1 MIDDP
6 TSWLLKHDAGLLV
19 GIFIMLVAVILCICC
34 TCRYCCKTHG
44 CCWCFKLKGICCS
57 ASAVSGS
64 ARPAGKDKKKFTVL
78 EESPYD
84 DDDNDA
90 SLDDVEMESL
100 NPGSSGSKGWGLDLQ
115 TVAPSSS
122 STSRSQIRIEPEAE
136 AGKMGGILSAL
147 RGEDSA
153 AEGSL
158 LILVPPK
165 SSSGEVF
172 DAQWFQTKWE
182 SLAAAGHKPLTFYMG
197 VNRSYADI
205 LGADSSNGSEV
216 IELILADASYVL
228 IASGS
233 QNGSL
238 KYYVFT
244 QDSNT
249 SALFFLSMV
258 VSKGPNGKLRV
269 SCEIRSSRTDLHQ
282 RLKGQFKRSM
292 NDVFASS

>member
-6 TSWLLKHDAGLLV
+6 TSWLLRHDAGLLV
-19 GIFIMLVAVILCICC
+19 GIFIMLLAVILCICC

-44 CCWCFKLKGICCS
+44 CCWCFKLRSICCG
-57 ASAVSGS
+57 ASADSGS
-64 ARPAGKDKKKFTVL
+64 ARPAVKDKKEFTML
-78 EESPYD
+78 GESHYD
-84 DDDNDA
+84 DDDDA

-122 STSRSQIRIEPEAE
+122 STSRVEPEAE
-136 AGKMGGILSAL
+136 AGRMGGILSAL
-147 RGEDSA
+147 RGEDSTV
-153 AEGSL
+153 EGSL
-158 LILVPPK
+158 LTLVPPK

-172 DAQWFQTKWE
+172 DARWFQTKWE

-244 QDSNT
+244 QDSGT

-258 VSKGPNGKLRV
+258 VSKGPNGKPRV
-269 SCEIRSSRTDLHQ
+269 SCEIRSSRTDLHM
-282 RLKGQFKRSM
+282 RLKGQFKKSM